1 MSFFTALTGLKGAQT
16 DISTT
21 SNNIA
26 NVGSNGFKKSRAEFG
41 DIFGST
47 PLQTQTV
54 GQGTATKGIVQQFSQ
69 GNITTSSNTLDMA
82 ISGQGFF
89 AMEAGGVAAQTVY
102 TRNGSFN
109 VDDSGFIVDSNGQFL
124 LGYPVDSDGSVADK
138 TLAGA
143 NKLQLKS
150 EFGEPKRTDSISMG
164 VNLSSSDK
172 VLPADNIFNTTDAA
186 TYSSTSAV
194 TIFDNAGNP
203 QSATVY
209 YLKTQTATD
218 LEPTYKYDTKVFV
231 DGIEIKP
238 QLTRAVDP
246 QAAGLFI
253 DKFGQQTTVPQDP
266 AYILEGKGF
275 PLYKAD
281 DLGAAVVSTPASIT
295 GIGLE
300 SFLGNGKTITI
311 TTSEA
316 EFKSTMEYQALQDI
330 ENPTGTTF
338 WGKEF
343 LVLDFDE
350 SGPVSIDIPPG
361 VYNGTQLA
369 EAVEVAARTAFG
381 DDKKIQLTDDVD
393 SFFSIDFKKSK
404 GDGLSSGLAVPI
416 RVDLSGDNVKNDSYV
431 ISGADAKANGMDM
444 DTFLSHAQVRMNDE
458 MNAYIQHGTN
468 LEQADTTKVAAL
480 GVDGKLFKKTTG
492 LAMTQVKA
500 TNARDNQPP
509 PGSDILRVNHKE
521 GGGTGR
527 TATNIH
533 RFISY
538 HNPAPVSA
546 VDVASHSVAK
556 HGEINKPTFA
566 AYDLMVKGDTTT
578 ANMGIDAASGLP
590 FISVVKNGGGTF
602 SDARLMPGASDY
614 ESISIHQFEAKN
626 TATPK
631 LTSLSNILGTKPIA
645 VKQVD
650 AGVDANHWKFILD
663 FDLDGQAFPGAAY
676 TAAKAAGT
684 EATIDILA
692 KPSKNIEARFES
704 TEGLVEGVDKV
715 FHTSKL
721 VIQEIGASAKR
732 YAADTNTAA
741 NNTLLVVQSAGVANV
756 TASGDSLT
764 AFGFRAA
771 DGTTVTGQ
779 TRMGW
784 SSDTNPAVKIGY
796 DQKSQNLTFDGDN
809 TQLGLGTGIERE
821 SFTVYSKAVSEGAND
836 LGIPA
841 FGNNKDIATTTD
853 DKLIG
858 DPFVNNGPQVR
869 VQEKR
874 FGMEVKFDTVNNTF
888 DVKSGK
894 TGEKLSEN
902 SAVGVT
908 ANQSASNVSVGRYKL
923 TAKGEKDP
931 VDIGTYGVHNIGD
944 GINQI
949 MGFPRAGE
957 LGFTEPTGLAS
968 KPAVATGFEALV
980 NMSEAFSLTS
990 AGNENTFTVVVDGVS
1005 ALLTLPE
1012 QNYTGTTLAT
1022 ALEERINQ
1030 MVHPTSG
1037 MPIGGVDVTYNT
1049 ATNNLVFS
1057 SGTNT
1062 SASTLKIAGDMRF
1075 GLKDVPLG
1083 IGQTAEVR
1091 TPRQATDD
1099 LGRPLFV
1106 SPSGEIT
1113 ARNDEFEDNL
1123 VTDFFPLYLDDGEL
1137 TFNQL
1142 GGLTSP
1148 ITNVSYKGATGGD
1161 ITVDYSNATN
1171 FAQPF
1176 SAQSASQDGFAA
1188 GRLTNLEID
1197 NYGSVKAGYSN
1208 GSNVTL
1214 GKIII
1219 ANFTN
1224 NSGLKQIGNS
1234 TFSATAASGAAE
1246 LGEAAED
1253 GYGSILSG
1261 SLEKSNVDIT
1271 EELVNL
1277 ITAQRNYQ
1285 AAAKAMETTTSMTQ
1299 TIINI
1304 RL

>member
-47 PLQTQTV
+47 PLQAQTV
-54 GQGTATKGIVQQFSQ
+54 GQGTASKGIVQQFGQ

-143 NKLQLKS
+143 TKLELKS
-150 EFGEPKRTDSISMG
+150 EFGEPKRTEGISMG

-172 VLPADNIFNTTDAA
+172 VLSSDNIFSTTDPD
-186 TYSSTSAV
+186 TYSSTSSV
-194 TIFDNAGNP
+194 TIFDSAGNP

-209 YLKTQTATD
+209 YLKTQQATD
-218 LEPTYKYDTKVFV
+218 LEPTFKYDTKVFV
-231 DGIEIKP
+231 DGVEIKP
-238 QLTRAVDP
+238 NLTRAVDP

-281 DLGAAVVSTPASIT
+281 DLGIAVNSTPAKLAGK
-295 GIGLE
+295 GIAA
-300 SFLGNGKTITI
+300 FLGEGRTIKI
-311 TTSEA
+311 TTDKG
-316 EFKSTMEYQALQDI
+316 EFKSTMEYQALNGVEQP
-330 ENPTGTTF
+330 EKGTF
-338 WGKEF
+338 WGKDF
-343 LVLDFDE
+343 LLVDFDE

-361 VYNGTQLA
+361 TYNGTQLA
-369 EAVEVAARTAFG
+369 EAVEVATRNAFG
-381 DDKKIQLTDDVD
+381 DDKKIQLDDGKD
-393 SFFSIDFKKSK
+393 SFFTLDLKKTD
-404 GDGLSSGLAVPI
+404 GDGLSSGLTTPI
-416 RVDLSGDNVKNDSYV
+416 KVDLHETSYV
-431 ISGADAKANGMDM
+431 ISGTDAKDNGMDM
-444 DTFLSHAQVRMNDE
+444 PTFLSHAQVRMNFE
-458 MNAYIQHGTN
+458 MNKYIQHGTN
-468 LEQADTTKVAAL
+468 TEQPDATAVGAL
-480 GVDGKLFKKTTG
+480 NVSGKLFKKTVG
-492 LAMTQVKA
+492 LEIPQSKA
-500 TNARDNQPP
+500 AAAIDN
-509 PGSDILRVNHKE
+509 L
-521 GGGTGR
+521 
-527 TATNIH
+527 
-533 RFISY
+533 
-538 HNPAPVSA
+538 PAPG
-546 VDVASHSVAK
+546 VDIIKVDHVEGAGGVGNTTKKFLGYSNTQGGASHTVSK
-556 HGEINKPTFA
+556 HGEINKPKISAFDYMSSVTKTNMSLNAEGFPVIE
-566 AYDLMVKGDTTT
+566 VKIAGEDGSRALPATV
-578 ANMGIDAASGLP
+578 AGL
-590 FISVVKNGGGTF
+590 
-602 SDARLMPGASDY
+602 
-614 ESISIHQFEAKN
+614 ESISLFQYEDKHGGA
-626 TATPK
+626 PK
-631 LTSLSNILGTKPIA
+631 TTLLTDVLGTEPIA
-645 VKQVD
+645 IKAVAVSGND
-650 AGVDANHWKFILD
+650 GNYYSITLD
-663 FDLDGQAFPGAAY
+663 FDLDGATFPPANVNTGGNSTI
-676 TAAKAAGT
+676 TA
-684 EATIDILA
+684 LL
-692 KPSKNIEARFES
+692 KPSDDIESYFES
-704 TEGLVEGVDKV
+704 SEGLVEGVKDA
-715 FHTSKL
+715 FYTNRI
-721 VIQEIGASAKR
+721 VIQEIGNSARRVNVGAAAAS
-732 YAADTNTAA
+732 TNA
-741 NNTLLVVQSAGVANV
+741 NGSLLVTNSAAGVHL
-756 TASGDSLT
+756 TASGDQLGS
-764 AFGFRAA
+764 FGFRSGANNPPTVVE
-771 DGTTVTGQ
+771 GTTT
-779 TRMGW
+779 
-784 SSDTNPAVKIGY
+784 TNWVNDREPSIKIGY
-796 DQKSQNLTFDGDN
+796 DEREQRLTFDGN
-809 TQLGLGTGIERE
+809 NAKLGMGTGIEMK
-821 SFTVYSKAVSEGAND
+821 SFTVYSKSLDVGESD

-841 FGNNKDIATTTD
+841 FGNNLDISLSSD
-853 DKLIG
+853 DLFLG
-858 DPFVNNGPQVR
+858 NSFVNNGPAVR
-869 VQEKR
+869 VQNKR
-874 FGMEVKFDTVNNTF
+874 YGMEVNFDTVNSKF
-888 DVKSGK
+888 EISSGK

-908 ANQSASNVSVGRYKL
+908 TNQSASDVSVGRYKL
-923 TAKGEKDP
+923 TEQGGRDATDNAEYGTHSIGKG
-931 VDIGTYGVHNIGD
+931 IS
-944 GINQI
+944 QI
-949 MGFPRAGE
+949 
-957 LGFTEPTGLAS
+957 LGYPQVGSLGYTEPTGLAS
-968 KPAVATGFEALV
+968 QPAVATGSEALV
-980 NMSEAFSLTS
+980 DMSSAFTLTS
-990 AGNENTFTVVVDGVS
+990 AGNENKFTVVVDGVS
-1005 ALLTLPE
+1005 AFLTLPE
-1012 QNYTGTTLAT
+1012 ANYTGTTMAQ

-1030 MVHPTSG
+1030 MVHPVTG
-1037 MPIGGVDVTYNT
+1037 MPIGGVDVAYNSVD
-1049 ATNNLVFS
+1049 NNLVFS
-1057 SGTNT
+1057 SGTAT
-1062 SASTLKIAGDMRF
+1062 SASTLKISGDLRF

-1083 IGQTAEVR
+1083 IGETAAVK
-1091 TPRQATDD
+1091 TPKQATDEF
-1099 LGRPLFV
+1099 GRPLFV
-1106 SPSGEIT
+1106 SPNGEIT
-1113 ARNDEFEDNL
+1113 ARVDEFKDNI
-1123 VTDFFPLYLDDGEL
+1123 VADFFPLYLDDGEL

-1176 SAQSASQDGFAA
+1176 SAQSVSQDGFAA

-1197 NYGSVKAGYSN
+1197 SFGSVKAGYSN